1 MICTN
6 KISYIIFLWP
16 WKRPFFVYYQIWYIF
31 LISFPGASI
40 RGGGQLPP
48 QFYISV
54 SSPAMLAGSPLNIFA
69 TPFPLWSEL
78 QIFNYFLIQQIS
90 FSSGSLWFRNFRQ
103 FSVAVKKMASE
114 HARIT
119 NSKQHL
125 LTEVTFSLSDGS
137 SQFLILLQF
146 QQCSDDWWY
155 YCLQNF
161 AFCTT
166 I

>member
-1 MICTN
+1 
-6 KISYIIFLWP
+6 
-16 WKRPFFVYYQIWYIF
+16 
-31 LISFPGASI
+31 
-40 RGGGQLPP
+40 
-48 QFYISV
+48 
-54 SSPAMLAGSPLNIFA
+54 
-69 TPFPLWSEL
+69 
-78 QIFNYFLIQQIS
+78 
-90 FSSGSLWFRNFRQ
+90 
-103 FSVAVKKMASE
+103 MASE